1 MTSQAVK
8 PAKICIV
15 DDEALVREAVERL
28 IQSLGYDTETFVSA
42 EDFLCRGR
50 MAEASCL
57 VIDVQMPGMT
67 GFELHS
73 RLHAEGYRIP
83 AIFMSGRPHEALIA
97 AALKA
102 GAIGFLGK
110 PISVD
115 RLIDYLDRALK
126 SRC

>member
-1 MTSQAVK
+1 MTLRAVK
-8 PAKICIV
+8 PAKIFIV
-15 DDEALVREAVERL
+15 DDDVSVREAMEML
-28 IQSLGYDTETFVSA
+28 IQTLGYDTETFISA

-50 MAEASCL
+50 IAEASCL

-73 RLHAEGYRIP
+73 RLHAEGCRIP
-83 AIFMSGRPHEALIA
+83 AIFMSGRPHEALVA
-97 AALKA
+97 AAIKA

-110 PISVD
+110 PVSVD